1 MLVHQFNATNIKFI
15 NPVPVPIWAELGPA
29 QPQLVFSALIGVLEL
44 TFCVSFDAINTIIR
58 SHFLHLI

>member
-29 QPQLVFSALIGVLEL
+29 QPQLVINLFLEYSVKMFICL
-44 TFCVSFDAINTIIR
+44 RISEYC
-58 SHFLHLI
+58 